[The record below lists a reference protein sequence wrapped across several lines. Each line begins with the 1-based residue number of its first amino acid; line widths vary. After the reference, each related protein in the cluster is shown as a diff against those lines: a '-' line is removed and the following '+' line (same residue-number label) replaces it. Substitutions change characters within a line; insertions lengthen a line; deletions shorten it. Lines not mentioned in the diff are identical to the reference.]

1 MRLIKEIENIRH
13 LRIDRL
19 DDDALSALVSLLTS
33 LNQLF
38 QITGVPEYG
47 TLRDNAE
54 LLETIIRQQNNH
66 TTASTVRLANAANY
80 ARSMY
85 GTSPYNDDLLQAS
98 FDFLD
103 GGVLDNPIDYDTAAL
118 ISDLFST
125 CSMSDED
132 SAPYMHALRSYIAA
146 AIGTLEEELSLS
158 STFSSP
164 LGEVGRGL
172 PVVHCPHLV
181 AQLNT
186 LSLIFESS
194 YLLKSEFRLR
204 AIPLFDI
211 LRRHVLRHLTD
222 ISRTLTVQPDS
233 SLVTRHSSL
242 LSSFSRLL
250 QSDLEGAPS
259 AYYSLL
265 ATHAVQG
272 LDALDGK
279 ESSQTS
285 ELQYASVLAAST
297 LKYECERQN
306 YEAYNPFE

>member
-19 DDDALSALVSLLTS
+19 DDDALFALVSLLTS
-33 LNQLF
+33 LNQLV

-103 GGVLDNPIDYDTAAL
+103 GGVLDSPIDYDTAAL

-132 SAPYMHALRSYIAA
+132 SAPYMDALRSYIAD
-146 AIGTLEEELSLS
+146 AIEQLEEEII
-158 STFSSP
+158 P
-164 LGEVGRGL
+164 LETHPHKNSVE
-172 PVVHCPHLV
+172 PTDDADAHLV

-186 LSLIFESS
+186 LSLIFESG
-194 YLLKSEFRLR
+194 YLLKGEFRLR

-211 LRRHVLRHLTD
+211 LRRHVLRRLTD
-222 ISRTLTVQPDS
+222 ISRTLTAQPDS

-265 ATHAVQG
+265 ATLAVQG

-285 ELQYASVLAAST
+285 ELQYASVLADST

-306 YEAYNPFE
+306 YETYNPFE

>member
-19 DDDALSALVSLLTS
+19 DDDALFALVSLLTS
-33 LNQLF
+33 LNQLV
-38 QITGVPEYG
+38 QITGIPEYG

-103 GGVLDNPIDYDTAAL
+103 GGVLDSPIDYDTAAL

-132 SAPYMHALRSYIAA
+132 SAPYMDALRSYEAA
-146 AIGTLEEELSLS
+146 VIEQLEEEII
-158 STFSSP
+158 P
-164 LGEVGRGL
+164 LET
-172 PVVHCPHLV
+172 HPHKNSVEPTDEATKYLA

-186 LSLIFESS
+186 LSLIFESG
-194 YLLKSEFRLR
+194 YLLKGEFRLR

-211 LRRHVLRHLTD
+211 LRRHVLRRLTD
-222 ISRTLTVQPDS
+222 ISRTLTAQPDS

-265 ATHAVQG
+265 ATHAIQG
-272 LDALDGK
+272 LDALDRI
-279 ESSQTS
+279 ESSETS
-285 ELQYASVLAAST
+285 ELQYASVLADST

-306 YEAYNPFE
+306 YETYNPFE